1 LHITELEIDN
11 FKSFS
16 KKTKIPFLE
25 GFSVISGPNGSGKS
39 NIIDSILFVLALS
52 SSRNLRAEKLT
63 DLINLN
69 SGKNIAEVALEFSD
83 GTRIRRR
90 IKRTANG
97 YYSYNYLNERLCKQS
112 DIVDHLAKCGIIPH
126 GYNVVMQG
134 DVTRIMEMSD
144 FERRKIIDEI
154 AGVSEFDTKKQQSLA
169 ELDIVRER
177 IEREELLLIELTK
190 RANELKKEREHA
202 LEYQKW
208 QKELSYF
215 QNCRAAAQLHDRIKE
230 LSTLQQSTED
240 HQLKLTRIASD
251 KGLEENELS
260 YLKADLQDIDDLINK
275 KSGSEY
281 LKLIAELEEA
291 KSGIRFAEQT
301 IARLKKEKEANL
313 EIINRVYVDSKRAET
328 KVAECTDQVR
338 TLTIDRTNIAMEIA
352 TSRALLEKIETEIK
366 QHSEDTEGAREQL
379 FALMQESEEKK
390 GQRSGIL
397 HQQDMLIEKSR
408 MRTSE
413 LERLQGL
420 LRQLD
425 EEYAAKQAQLT
436 DSDTSITSLA
446 EEKKQLDRNLSE
458 LEGAMFAQ
466 RNTLERLRNEIRENE
481 QDAIRLEAAQQA
493 RGESGGKA
501 LEAIL
506 AMEGVHGIISDLGKA
521 PKEYTTALNV
531 AAGNKL
537 HFVVCDDDQI
547 AADGIR
553 YLKEERLGRVTFL
566 PLNKLKPPMLPPLK
580 EPGVV
585 DYAVNLLEYDP
596 KFDRAFAVVLG
607 STVVVDTLERARKL
621 IGKYRMVTLDGELL
635 EKSGAITGGASRKQ
649 TGPRGFGAAVD
660 DEIMR
665 IRSRLGELQGEAATL
680 EAGVKR
686 LTEEVDAKRALRNE
700 IDQKTARFGMFTE
713 EFTRRFDAI
722 TVEKQTIEAAVARQ
736 SEETKN
742 GAAELTALEA
752 ELDRMTGEINA
763 TTVKLDAI
771 KKRLDDTNIPALT
784 EQMEKK
790 RREIEEAERRLRNKD
805 GDITDAQ
812 RERQHFTQRIAE
824 LAEERKGQDERNRQ
838 VDADIAGANNQIV
851 IHKTQIVVLE
861 ERQKEFSGEL
871 DELRGKRADVTK
883 HIQESE
889 IRIMKFDAD
898 TERITVQL
906 GAITERARTLGIEV
920 DMLKHQVGD
929 MDTTL
934 SLSEIEGKI
943 AEADGALRKIGAV
956 NMLAIDEYE
965 KVDRQVGE
973 RTERK
978 ETLSTERAT
987 LIQRIEQ
994 FEQMKYEAFTT
1005 SFKAIDTNF
1014 REIFARLTSGS
1025 GHLVL
1030 ENEEDPFA
1038 GGMTFAVQP
1047 RDKKVH
1053 LLSSL
1058 SGGEKSLTTLA
1069 FIFSIQRYIPA
1080 PFYAFDEVDMSLDGA
1095 NVERIAS
1102 MVTDLAP
1109 TSQFII
1115 VSLRKPM
1122 IDAAQRIMGVTLRP
1136 DKSTLVT
1143 GVKANG

>member
-1 LHITELEIDN
+1 MHITELEIDN

-208 QKELSYF
+208 QKDLAYF

-240 HQLKLTRIASD
+240 HKLRLTRIASD

-260 YLKADLQDIDDLINK
+260 YFKADLQDIDDLINK

-291 KSGIRFAEQT
+291 KGGIKFAEQT

-352 TSRALLEKIETEIK
+352 TSRALLEKIETEIR
-366 QHSEDTEGAREQL
+366 QHSEDTQGAREQL

-425 EEYAAKQAQLT
+425 EEYAAKQSQLT
-436 DSDTSITSLA
+436 DSETSITSLA

-466 RNTLERLRNEIRENE
+466 RNTLERLRNEIRESE

-566 PLNKLKPPMLPPLK
+566 PLNKLRPPVLPPLK

-596 KFDRAFAVVLG
+596 KFDRAFGVVLG

-649 TGPRGFGAAVD
+649 SGPRGFGAAVD
-660 DEIMR
+660 DEIIR
-665 IRSRLGELQGEAATL
+665 IRSHLGELQGEAVTL

-686 LTEEVDAKRALRNE
+686 LTEEVDAKRTLRNE

-713 EFTRRFDAI
+713 EFSRRFDAI

-763 TTVKLDAI
+763 TTAKLDAI

-790 RREIEEAERRLRNKD
+790 RREIEESERRLRNKD

-812 RERQHFTQRIAE
+812 RERQHFTQRITE

-838 VDADIAGANNQIV
+838 VDADIAGSNNQIV

-871 DELRGKRADVTK
+871 DELRGKRAEVSK

-889 IRIMKFDAD
+889 LRIMKFDAD

-906 GAITERARTLGIEV
+906 GAIEERARTLGIEV
-920 DMLKHQVGD
+920 DMLKHQVGE

>member
-69 SGKNIAEVALEFSD
+69 SGKNTAEVALEFSD

-90 IKRTANG
+90 IKRTGNG

-112 DIVDHLAKCGIIPH
+112 DIVDYLAKSGIIPH

-154 AGVSEFDTKKQQSLA
+154 AGVSEFETKKQQSLA

-177 IEREELLLIELTK
+177 IEREELLLLELTK
-190 RANELKKEREHA
+190 RANELKREREHA

-208 QKELSYF
+208 QKELAYF
-215 QNCRAAAQLHDRIKE
+215 QNCRSAAQLHDRIRE
-230 LSTLQQSTED
+230 LNTLLKSTED
-240 HQLKLTRIASD
+240 HQLQLTRIAAD
-251 KGLEENELS
+251 RGLEENELS
-260 YLKADLQDIDDLINK
+260 YLKADLKDIDDLINK

-291 KSGIRFAEQT
+291 KSGIKFAGQT
-301 IARLKKEKEANL
+301 IVRLKKEKEANL
-313 EIINRVYVDSKRAET
+313 ELINRVYVDSKRAET
-328 KVAECTDQVR
+328 RVAECTDQIR

-366 QHSEDTEGAREQL
+366 QHSEDTDGARDQL
-379 FALMQESEEKK
+379 FALLQEGEEKK

-408 MRTSE
+408 MRTTE
-413 LERLQGL
+413 LERLTGL

-425 EEYAAKQAQLT
+425 EEYTAKQAQLT
-436 DSDTSITSLA
+436 DSETSITSLA
-446 EEKKQLDRNLSE
+446 GEKQQLDCNLSE
-458 LEGAMFAQ
+458 LEGTMFAQ
-466 RNTLERLRNEIRENE
+466 RNTLERLRNEIRESE

-501 LEAIL
+501 LEAVL
-506 AMEGVHGIISDLGKA
+506 AMEGVHGMISDLGKV
-521 PKEYTTALNV
+521 PKEYATALNI

-537 HFVVCDDDQI
+537 HFVVCDNDQI
-547 AADGIR
+547 AADAIQ

-566 PLNKLKPPMLPPLK
+566 PLNKLKPPTLPPLK
-580 EPGVV
+580 EPGIV

-596 KFDRAFAVVLG
+596 KYDRAFGVALG
-607 STVVVDTLERARKL
+607 ATVVVDTLERARKL

-635 EKSGAITGGASRKQ
+635 EKSGAITGGTTKKQ
-649 TGPRGFGAAVD
+649 AVRGFGAAVD
-660 DEIMR
+660 DEIVR
-665 IRSRLGELQGEAATL
+665 IRSHLGELQGEAATL
-680 EAGVKR
+680 ESGVKR
-686 LTEEVDAKRALRNE
+686 LSEEVDAKRVLRNE
-700 IDQKTARFGMFTE
+700 IDQKVARYGMFTE
-713 EFTRRFDAI
+713 EFSRRFEAI

-752 ELDRMTGEINA
+752 ELDRMTGEINGTSA
-763 TTVKLDAI
+763 KIDAI

-784 EQMEKK
+784 EQMEKM

-805 GDITDAQ
+805 GDINDAQ

-838 VDADIAGANNQIV
+838 VDADIAGANDQIAT
-851 IHKTQIVVLE
+851 HKTQIASLE

-871 DELRGKRADVTK
+871 EELRGKRSEVSQ

-889 IRIMKFDAD
+889 LRIMKFDAD

-906 GAITERARTLGIEV
+906 GAIDERAKTLGIEV
-920 DMLKHQVGD
+920 DMLRQQVGE
-929 MDTTL
+929 MDITL

-956 NMLAIDEYE
+956 NMLAIEEYE
-965 KVDRQVGE
+965 KVQRQVAE
-973 RTERK
+973 RSERK
-978 ETLSTERAT
+978 EILSSERST
-987 LIQRIEQ
+987 LIERIEK
-994 FEQMKYEAFTT
+994 FEKMKYEAFTT
-1005 SFKAIDTNF
+1005 AFLAIDTNF

-1080 PFYAFDEVDMSLDGA
+1080 PFYAFDEVDMSLDGS

-1102 MVTDLAP
+1102 MITELSP
-1109 TSQFII
+1109 SSQFVI